1 MKLIREFIPEDEI
14 EFLAEANE
22 SGGKDY
28 YIKGIFLQA
37 DKKNR
42 NGRLYPKS
50 IMEKQINEYNKNFVE
65 RNRAV
70 GELGHPAT
78 PTINPDRVSHK
89 IVELREDNNNYEGK
103 AKIMNTPM
111 GQIVKS
117 FIDDDVLLA
126 VSSRGVG
133 SIKTNSKGISEVQ
146 DDFRLSTVDIVHDP
160 SAPDAFVEGV
170 MENYD
175 WYYDNG
181 ILVAQQIEEIRKNIK
196 VTPKSQ
202 LQEKKVELFERIISS
217 MIDNE

>member
-1 MKLIREFIPEDEI
+1 MKLIREYVPEDEI
-14 EFLAEANE
+14 EFLTESNE
-22 SGGKDY
+22 NTGGKDY

-42 NGRLYPKS
+42 NGRLYPKN
-50 IMEKQINEYNKNFVE
+50 IMEKQINEYNETFIKK
-65 RNRAV
+65 NRAV
-70 GELGHPAT
+70 GELGHPST
-78 PTINPDRVSHK
+78 PSINADRVSHK
-89 IVELREDNNNYEGK
+89 IIELTESNNNYIGK

-133 SIKTNSKGISEVQ
+133 SIKTNNQGISEVQ
-146 DDFRLSTVDIVHDP
+146 EDFKLSTIDIVHDP

-181 ILVAQQIEEIRKNIK
+181 ILKAKQIEKIRKTMSK
-196 VTPKSQ
+196 TPKAQ
-202 LQEKKVELFERIISS
+202 LAEKKVELFERFMESIASK
-217 MIDNE
+217 

>member
-14 EFLAEANE
+14 EFLSEANE

-50 IMEKQINEYNKNFVE
+50 IMEKQINEYNKNFVD

-89 IVELREDNNNYEGK
+89 IIELHNDNNNYVGK

-133 SIKTNSKGISEVQ
+133 SIKTNKEGISEVQ
-146 DDFRLSTVDIVHDP
+146 DDFRLSTIDIVHDP

-175 WYYDNG
+175 WYYENG
-181 ILVAQQIEEIRKNIK
+181 ILKAQQIEEIRKNIK
-196 VTPKSQ
+196 ITPKSQ
-202 LQEKKVELFERIISS
+202 LQEKKIQMFEELMQSLV
-217 MIDNE
+217 NGA